1 MSALLNRERV
11 LRAATVAF
19 TLDGYRASIDRIA
32 QRAGVAKQTV
42 YSHFPSKEE
51 LFKEVVR
58 ELAARILVQLEGGE
72 KTRDNDVRAG
82 LLRFALAFRSRVL
95 RADGIAMFRTLT
107 AEIPRFPSLARAIYA
122 GGPGETAR
130 GLAHYLE
137 KAMAAGRLRRDDPQ
151 FAAELLLGML
161 VGHDRVKRLYGVAKF
176 ANGGDAG
183 HAARIVDCFLR
194 MKSTERRP

>member
-11 LRAATVAF
+11 LRAATAAF

-32 QRAGVAKQTV
+32 RRAGVAKQTV
-42 YSHFPSKEE
+42 YSHFPSKDD

-58 ELAARILVQLEGGE
+58 ELATRVLVQLES
-72 KTRDNDVRAG
+72 DDDVRAG
-82 LLRFALAFRSRVL
+82 LLRFALAFRCRVL
-95 RADGIAMFRTLT
+95 RAEGIAMFRTLT

-130 GLAHYLE
+130 GLARYLE
-137 KAMAAGRLRRDDPQ
+137 KAMAAGRLRRDDPK

-161 VGHDRVKRLYGVAKF
+161 VGHDRVRRLFGAARF
-176 ANGGDAG
+176 SGSGDARR
-183 HAARIVDCFLR
+183 AARIVDAFLR
-194 MKSTERRP
+194 MYSTEGSR